1 MRTRA
6 RAGIGTILVATML
19 LGASLA
25 TAAGTTLNAVLYP
38 DGQKAEVKFQT
49 TDRAPKSQLTGSV
62 TSKQGQS
69 QISISWSKLQPAI
82 LFGGDVNCWVLW
94 GVTPDGTAYN
104 LGELPVRQSMSGTA
118 SFSGAY
124 MQFALMVTAEPLAIV
139 RRPSDLVAF
148 VSMPS
153 TAKNAK
159 NTPFEFGSF
168 RADTKRSTE
177 SIADSVYKDKA
188 PVELYQ
194 ARGAIRLM
202 DHYQAEKYA
211 VAAATDAKASLAQA
225 EDAFAGKSGK
235 KGDVPQMSIRTV
247 ALASEA
253 LRAAITQIES
263 QKSQEAEAQRLA
275 ELTKSKAETDAER
288 AARAK
293 TEADL
298 VKTQAE
304 KAQIEA
310 DRAQIQRD
318 RDMLAQQLS
327 GALGKVSATE
337 HTGRGLVVSL
347 SGGILF
353 PSGKATLKPDAKVAL
368 AKLSGILLMIPT
380 KGIQIEGHT
389 DATGSEKANE
399 RLSLE
404 RAASVKDFLK
414 SQGVD
419 ESRITATGLGSTKPV
434 APNET
439 ADGRA
444 KNRRVEVVIP
454 E

>member
-1 MRTRA
+1 MRSKA
-6 RAGIGTILVATML
+6 LAGIGTILVATFL
-19 LGASLA
+19 FGASLA
-25 TAAGTTLNAVLYP
+25 GAAGTTLNAVLYP
-38 DGQKAEVKFQT
+38 EGEKADVKFQT
-49 TDRAPKSQLTGSV
+49 TDRAPKSQLTGTV

-69 QISISWSKLQPAI
+69 QIAISWSKLQPAL
-82 LFGGDVNCWVLW
+82 LFGGDVTCWVLW

-118 SFSGAY
+118 TFSGAY

-148 VSMPS
+148 ISLPS
-153 TAKNAK
+153 TAKDAK

-168 RADTKRSTE
+168 RAETKRSTE

-194 ARGAIRLM
+194 ARGAIQLM

-211 VAAATDAKASLAQA
+211 AAPATDARASLAQA
-225 EDAFAGKSGK
+225 EDAYAGKSGK
-235 KGDVPQMSIRTV
+235 KGDVPQISIRTV

-253 LRAAITQIES
+253 LRAAILQIEA

-288 AARAK
+288 AARAR

-318 RDMLAQQLS
+318 RDMLARQLS
-327 GALGKVSATE
+327 GALEKVATTQRTE
-337 HTGRGLVVSL
+337 RGLVVSL
-347 SGGILF
+347 PGGILF

-368 AKLSGILLMIPT
+368 AKLSGILLLVPN
-380 KGIQIEGHT
+380 KGIQIEGHS
-389 DATGSEKANE
+389 DATGAETTNA

-404 RAASVKDFLK
+404 RATAVKDFLK
-414 SQGVD
+414 LQGVD
-419 ESRITATGLGSTKPV
+419 ESRIAAAGLGSTKPI
-434 APNET
+434 APNDT
-439 ADGRA
+439 AAGRA

>member
-1 MRTRA
+1 MSTRSL
-6 RAGIGTILVATML
+6 AGIGSILAATLL
-19 LGASLA
+19 LGAA
-25 TAAGTTLNAVLYP
+25 GARAAGTTLNAVLYP
-38 DGQKAEVKFQT
+38 EGEKAEVKFQT
-49 TDRAPKSQLTGSV
+49 TERAPKAQLTGTV

-69 QISISWSKLQPAI
+69 QIAIAWSKLQPAL

-94 GVTPDGTAYN
+94 SVTPDGTVYN
-104 LGELPVRQSMSGTA
+104 LGELPVRQDMSGKA

-124 MQFALMVTAEPLAIV
+124 MQFALMVTAEPLPIV
-139 RRPSDLVAF
+139 RRPSDLVVF
-148 VSMPS
+148 TSMPS
-153 TAKNAK
+153 ALKNAT
-159 NTPFEFGSF
+159 NTPFEFAGF
-168 RADTKRSTE
+168 RTGTNRTAE

-188 PVELYQ
+188 PVELLQ
-194 ARGAIRLM
+194 ARKAVELM
-202 DHYQAEKYA
+202 DRYQAEKYA
-211 VAAATDAKASLAQA
+211 AQAATDAKAGLAQA
-225 EDAFAGKSGK
+225 EDAFSGKAGKKSE
-235 KGDVPQMSIRTV
+235 VPQLSTRTV

-253 LRAAITQIES
+253 LRAAITKIET
-263 QKSQEAEAQRLA
+263 QKLQDVEAQRLA
-275 ELTKSKAETDAER
+275 ELSQKQAETEAER
-288 AARAK
+288 AARLK

-304 KAQIEA
+304 KMQIEA

-337 HTGRGLVVSL
+337 RTGRGLVVSM

-353 PSGKATLKPDAKVAL
+353 GSGKAALKPDAKIAL
-368 AKLSGILLMIPT
+368 AKLSGILLMIPN

-389 DATGSEKANE
+389 DATGAETTNA

-404 RAASVKDFLK
+404 RATAVKEFLK

-419 ESRITATGLGSTKPV
+419 ESRIAATGLGSTKPV
-434 APNET
+434 APDDT

-444 KNRRVEVVIP
+444 KNRRVEIVIP